1 MTKLEETKHSQS
13 VWQSIFRHLK
23 KEGFE
28 VYSPGMKTG
37 ECTSK
42 YIVVKNDGSSRH
54 TSFSTDVDLYAVM
67 CYVPKDNYSELES
80 YVQQVKEAM
89 KGLKPMVLPYGMQT
103 PSYYDDTYK
112 AHTISITYK
121 NNKKI

>member
-89 KGLKPMVLPYGMQT
+89 KAHAQAGNIVFFSSHIIFPPT
-103 PSYYDDTYK
+103 NIISY
-112 AHTISITYK
+112 
-121 NNKKI
+121 